1 MKFIETFQI
10 LYVLLIPHYLDD
22 RNNKKSLRVNI
33 FILCFILILNF
44 FKKHSHGRLHILTF
58 LFLLGNQN
66 INE

>member
-10 LYVLLIPHYLDD
+10 LYVLLIPNYFDD

-44 FKKHSHGRLHILTF
+44 F
-58 LFLLGNQN
+58 
-66 INE
+66 